1 MLAGEAALPA
11 LYKALA
17 SDDPE
22 VRRRAGRIVTAIESR
37 LYPELRLAG
46 YRGPVLSVCVSADG
60 KRLLSASYDTTVR
73 VWDVESGKE
82 LKRIQA
88 HQPAAKCA
96 AFSPDGKRIVSGG
109 DDGAALIARPTNPEV

>member
-1 MLAGEAALPA
+1 LSESTHQS
-11 LYKALA
+11 A
-17 SDDPE
+17 SDQIITDA
-22 VRRRAGRIVTAIESR
+22 RF
-37 LYPELRLAG
+37 
-46 YRGPVLSVCVSADG
+46 SADG

-109 DDGAALIARPTNPEV
+109 DDGAALIARPTNPEVRMPGPKRRQFWFLVLPGVGTESCLLRSETPK